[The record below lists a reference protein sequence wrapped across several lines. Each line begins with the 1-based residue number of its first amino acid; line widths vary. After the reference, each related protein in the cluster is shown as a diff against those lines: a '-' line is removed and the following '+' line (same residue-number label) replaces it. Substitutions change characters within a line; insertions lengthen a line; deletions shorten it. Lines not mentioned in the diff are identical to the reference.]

1 MTVLCC
7 HAQDLHLGR
16 LIEQANRGRSLSR
29 TYVAEEVRL
38 PRVAVAVVVAAA
50 AAAAAAV
57 VVVLLDH
64 VVSRRILVLIFFA
77 YVLDFSDTIPPL
89 L

>member
-50 AAAAAAV
+50 AAAAAV

>member
-50 AAAAAAV
+50 AAAAV

>member
-50 AAAAAAV
+50 AAAAAV

-64 VVSRRILVLIFFA
+64 VMSRRILVLIFFA